1 MIKKNNSVKLLIIIC
16 VLVVIFSIINL
27 SIGAVFINPK
37 DVVLSFLGND
47 IGGNAMIL
55 ENYRIPRT
63 ILAILIGS
71 SLAVSGAIFQGILGN
86 PLASPDVIGI
96 TKGSGL
102 AAVIVLVLFPKAP
115 IMALPIAAFV
125 GAALIAVLIYLFSFR
140 GGARPAII
148 ALIGV
153 ALGAICNAAIQY
165 MMVKSTMSINV
176 ALVWLSGSLWG
187 KSIREVH
194 MLLPLTIVLLLIAF
208 LASRKLDILAFGDEV
223 ATSLGENVKTLRIS
237 LLILAVALTG
247 SSVAIA
253 GTIGFVGLIAPHMA
267 RQIVG
272 AKHKLLLPT
281 SAVLGAILIL
291 ISDSIGKGLFVP
303 VEVPTGV
310 VTAIIGAPYFLYL
323 LIKNKAHSK
332 K

>member
-1 MIKKNNSVKLLIIIC
+1 MIKKNNSIKWIIIIC
-16 VLVVIFSIINL
+16 ILATVFSIINL
-27 SIGAVFINPK
+27 SVGAVLINPK
-37 DVVLSFLGND
+37 DIILSLLGSD
-47 IGGNAMIL
+47 IGGNSLIL

-96 TKGSGL
+96 TKGSGF
-102 AAVIVLVLFPKAP
+102 AAAIVLVLFPKAP
-115 IMALPIAAFV
+115 VMVLPIAAFV
-125 GAALIAVLIYLFSFR
+125 GAALIAVFIYLFSFR
-140 GGARPAII
+140 RGARPTVI

-153 ALGAICNAAIQY
+153 ALGAICSAAIQY
-165 MMVKSTMSINV
+165 LMVKNTMAINV

-187 KSIREVH
+187 KSMTEVF
-194 MLLPLTIVLLLIAF
+194 MLLPWTLILLPIAF
-208 LASRKLDILAFGDEV
+208 FASNKLDVLAFGDDV
-223 ATSLGENVKTLRIS
+223 ATSLGENVKVLRIL

-247 SSVAIA
+247 ASVAIA

-272 AKHKLLLPT
+272 AKHKLLIPT
-281 SAVLGAILIL
+281 SAALGAILIL

-323 LIKNKAHSK
+323 LIKNR
-332 K
+332 